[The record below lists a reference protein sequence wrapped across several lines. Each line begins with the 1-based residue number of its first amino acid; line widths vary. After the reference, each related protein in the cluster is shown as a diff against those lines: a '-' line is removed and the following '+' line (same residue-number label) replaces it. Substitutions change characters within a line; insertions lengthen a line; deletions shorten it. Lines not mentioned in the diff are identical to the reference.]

1 MSISDKDKVELNL
14 EELDAVNGGSF
25 WDDVKDF
32 GKGLWKKT
40 VDVVKRLKDW
50 G

>member
-1 MSISDKDKVELNL
+1 MSISDNDKVELNL

-40 VDVVKRLKDW
+40 VDVVKKLKNW

>member
-1 MSISDKDKVELNL
+1 MMNTENTVELDP

-25 WDDVKDF
+25 WDEVKDF
-32 GKGLWKKT
+32 GEGLWKKT
-40 VDVVKRLKDW
+40 VNVFKRLKDW

>member
-1 MSISDKDKVELNL
+1 MNTNDNDRVELDP

-32 GKGLWKKT
+32 GEGLWKKT
-40 VDVVKRLKDW
+40 VNVVKKLKNF

>member
-14 EELDAVNGGSF
+14 EELDAVIGGSF

-40 VDVVKRLKDW
+40 VDVVKKLKNW

>member
-1 MSISDKDKVELNL
+1 MNNRVELNL
-14 EELDAVNGGSF
+14 EELETVNGGNL

-40 VDVVKRLKDW
+40 VNVINKLKNW